1 MYQGFAARSSKP
13 GRKQEENLNCV
24 IWGELNIH
32 NQDVRA
38 VKAHRRCNAHK
49 L

>member
-32 NQDVRA
+32 
-38 VKAHRRCNAHK
+38 AHLPRCEDSEGTSK
-49 L
+49 MQCS